1 MLEDCSWSLM
11 FQAVWESVRCQF
23 QWGEQCSAS
32 MMYIVVELARPV
44 TLGPSILSF
53 LSCSFDLSIT
63 YMHAHIFFN
72 LPKYIRMI
80 EFRISFD
87 DINCCAVLHHDML
100 GIKFKMIKFNV
111 THTHTHTHKSIWKA
125 ENRLM
130 KKWKKQ
136 ALVPGS
142 YPSVS
147 TWWWTSL
154 FFFPSHVV

>member
-1 MLEDCSWSLM
+1 M
-11 FQAVWESVRCQF
+11 FCFNDVYSSGV
-23 QWGEQCSAS
+23 GEAS
-32 MMYIVVELARPV
+32 HAWALDFI
-44 TLGPSILSF
+44 ISF
-53 LSCSFDLSIT
+53 CSFDLSIT

>member
-1 MLEDCSWSLM
+1 MFCFNDVYSSGVGEASHAWALDFVISFLFIWSLNYLHACTYI
-11 FQAVWESVRCQF
+11 FQ
-23 QWGEQCSAS
+23 
-32 MMYIVVELARPV
+32 LAK
-44 TLGPSILSF
+44 
-53 LSCSFDLSIT
+53 
-63 YMHAHIFFN
+63 N
-72 LPKYIRMI
+72 IRMI
-80 EFRISFD
+80 EVRISFD
-87 DINCCAVLHHDML
+87 DINSCAVLHHDML